1 MGSTTVTAKMRPTL
15 ARMAGHDSVHGPG
28 VGQICQHVR
37 QETRILPLDTA
48 HSMALGCL
56 RPRNPRCLDVHS
68 LQDRW
73 QVGSAWKASRRHYLR
88 VLEVGHSRIKRA
100 LMAQTVM
107 KAASAGTV
115 YTDFMHVYPDPGT
128 PNLRGDREN
137 GENCFWESLFGRV
150 FINRTAHLS
159 NTNQNMGIS
168 TTTGTPCQ

>member
-1 MGSTTVTAKMRPTL
+1 MGVTSSTTLILLSPPLSLFVPHPLTGLLIPL
-15 ARMAGHDSVHGPG
+15 PCVCARSARIQY
-28 VGQICQHVR
+28 GQ
-37 QETRILPLDTA
+37 P
-48 HSMALGCL
+48 
-56 RPRNPRCLDVHS
+56 PRHRRYDGF
-68 LQDRW
+68 Q

-168 TTTGTPCQ
+168 TTTGTP